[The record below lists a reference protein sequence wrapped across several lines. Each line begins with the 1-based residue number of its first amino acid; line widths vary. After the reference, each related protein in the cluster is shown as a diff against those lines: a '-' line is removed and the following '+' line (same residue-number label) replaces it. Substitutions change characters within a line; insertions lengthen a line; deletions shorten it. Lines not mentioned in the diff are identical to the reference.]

1 MTPPPEDS
9 TGPISPTDSPD
20 PADQIGVD
28 PDLYREH
35 CRLPTTVL
43 AWAGAAVG
51 QQVRL
56 RRGRECVLSTVVG
69 TDDRAVVAPKL
80 GELLDGV
87 GPVRVR
93 GEAPT
98 PRTSLAAGRFTE
110 RARERGPV
118 IAVAPHGGDVEP
130 QTDAQARR
138 LGEHG
143 ATVWACNGWWPSGR
157 AFDRWHVTSADL
169 HPGSFPALD
178 GLLGEGSGKRGTF
191 EAAVSFH
198 GWRHDGVG
206 IGGGAPRNVRQRVT
220 EAIEGVLPAE
230 TPVERIDEGDY
241 VGDSPE
247 NVVNWLT
254 DDDTS
259 GVQIEQSTEVR
270 WRHGM
275 DVADAV
281 ADVLL

>member
-28 PDLYREH
+28 LDLYREH

-51 QQVRL
+51 KQVRL

-69 TDDRAVVAPKL
+69 TDDRAVVAPEL